1 MDVIKRID
9 TLMEER
15 QWSDYRLSLESGLS
29 SSTIANIHRRNTV
42 PSIIT
47 LEAICDAFGITM
59 AQFFSETETH
69 AHVHLSDEQR
79 EMFDDWISLTR
90 EQKDILAA
98 TIKEFKKIK

>member
-1 MDVIKRID
+1 MDVIKKID

-15 QWSDYRLSLESGLS
+15 SWSEYRLALESGLS
-29 SSTIANIHRRNTV
+29 TSTIANIHRRNTV
-42 PSIIT
+42 PSITT
-47 LEAICDAFGITM
+47 LEAICEAFGITM
-59 AQFFSETETH
+59 SQFFAETADHCE
-69 AHVHLSDEQR
+69 VHLSAEQR